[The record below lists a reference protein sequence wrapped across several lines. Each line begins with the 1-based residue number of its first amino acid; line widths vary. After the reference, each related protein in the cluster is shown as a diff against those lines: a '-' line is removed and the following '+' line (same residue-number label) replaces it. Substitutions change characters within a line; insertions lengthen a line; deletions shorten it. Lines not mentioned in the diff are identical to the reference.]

1 MSDADA
7 LLADLWAQDDSPAQ
21 DPAFVIAV
29 MQKVERERFR
39 LDMAWLV
46 IGCFAAGLVFW
57 AFAPLLDAA
66 IRLAGPLTQPA
77 VLAPVAAALAMA
89 AFLWSWTSER
99 AHRAL
104 P

>member
-7 LLADLWAQDDSPAQ
+7 LLAGLWAQDESPAQ

-29 MQKVERERFR
+29 MQKVELQRFR

-57 AFAPLLDAA
+57 AFAPWLDALV
-66 IRLAGPLTQPA
+66 RLSGHLAAPS
-77 VLAPVAAALAMA
+77 VIAPVTAAVAMA
-89 AFLWSWTSER
+89 VFLWSWTSER
-99 AHRAL
+99 AQPAQA
-104 P
+104 